1 MSDFLHDDVDKLM
14 NEKPPEAKK
23 TDINTLLDEYD
34 RELLSFGNGS
44 TPTRAWPAP
53 IRKRICIK

>member
-1 MSDFLHDDVDKLM
+1 MSDFLTDDVDKLM

-23 TDINTLLDEYD
+23 TDVNTLLEEYD
-34 RELLSFGNGS
+34 KELLSFDNDV
-44 TPTRAWPAP
+44 TPSRGWPAP